1 MEKVQEMLGAEGV
14 MTLLV
19 TVVVIGAREWRR
31 VQLAREKRRER
42 EQELLAEMVAEVA
55 QGEQGVQVHRSGA
68 GVWSLTGTGSAGAP
82 RQEMPAGRGARV
94 GGRPV
99 AARRRR

>member
-1 MEKVQEMLGAEGV
+1 MQEMQQMLVPEGV

-19 TVVVIGAREWRR
+19 TAAVIAAREWRR

-55 QGEQGVQVHRSGA
+55 QGSQGVQVHRGGT
-68 GVWSLTGTGSAGAP
+68 GVWSLTSTGSAGEP
-82 RQEMPAGRGARV
+82 RRDMSAGRAARV
-94 GGRPV
+94 DGRAV